1 MPWPLA
7 KKHSKI
13 ASRSETG
20 RELFEEVALLTAV
33 RIALRKMDV
42 DREGRSAA
50 GGGSLAGQAG
60 GVGVDSSRP
69 PGG

>member
-1 MPWPLA
+1 MRWPLA

-13 ASRSETG
+13 ASRSEAG
-20 RELFEEVALLTAV
+20 REPVEEVALFTAE

-42 DREGRSAA
+42 GRAGRSAA
-50 GGGSLAGQAG
+50 GGGCLAGQAG
-60 GVGVDSSRP
+60 GVGVDSNRP